1 MDPKVLDCA
10 AEEGERLSA
19 VWDIWHAV
27 VRSISLHDERDD
39 AKRDIIYKSL
49 AEGASAEKLAEKW
62 GVTKGSVYTIKSRTI
77 DLVND
82 VTRAVFKMLGDE
94 DVEIDE
100 AAAQLYRTVA
110 SMKPGKRRGRI
121 DKFMIGLAEELL
133 AGRK

>member
-1 MDPKVLDCA
+1 M
-10 AEEGERLSA
+10 
-19 VWDIWHAV
+19 
-27 VRSISLHDERDD
+27 
-39 AKRDIIYKSL
+39 
-49 AEGASAEKLAEKW
+49 
-62 GVTKGSVYTIKSRTI
+62 TKGSVYTIKSRAI